1 MAKEEVIKI
10 VALFSLAAVTLPVG
24 ASGQERQLPVI
35 TFPEQPLAQWQGDS
49 LMLTFTSRLQGGL
62 IGNVA
67 YRLIPLYVCD
77 GDTLTF
83 PQQVYATRRFRQY
96 SRRREAL
103 GGTTADVA
111 QTMTVGKGDTAECS
125 YSQRLLVDHAKGGKV
140 EIAERLETCCDFID
154 FSPVAVAIG
163 QDIEEDSVDIVPV
176 YYAEEI
182 TQETTKEVSEEAL
195 KEVPQEVL
203 KEVLQEAPIDTLFIA
218 NVAPVPQEFREQEA
232 VADVRLSYRQ
242 GSREIDETYNGNAD
256 ELSSISRLLEPLVAD
271 DPNYRIISLTV
282 TAYASPEGI
291 YEDNLQLSRQ
301 RAESMKNYLKRRY
314 PRLGEV
320 NITTVAGGEDWRDLR
335 RLIVESSYAWKAE
348 ALDIIDNT
356 GLFQGR
362 EKRLMDLHS
371 GNPYRQMMAEL
382 FPILRRIEIKVIY
395 KALLPAEK

>member
-10 VALFSLAAVTLPVG
+10 VALLSLAAVTLPVG
-24 ASGQERQLPVI
+24 ASGDERQLPVV
-35 TFPEQPLAQWQGDS
+35 TFPEYPLAQWQGDS

-67 YRLIPLYVCD
+67 YRLIPLYICG
-77 GDTLTF
+77 GDTLAF

-103 GGTTADVA
+103 GGTTADIA
-111 QTMTVGKGDTAECS
+111 QTMTVGKGDTVEGS
-125 YSQRLLVDHAKGGKV
+125 YSQRLLVNHAKGGKV

-163 QDIEEDSVDIVPV
+163 EGIEEDSVDIVPV

-182 TQETTKEVSEEAL
+182 PQEAPKEVFEEAL
-195 KEVPQEVL
+195 QEIPQEVPKEVP
-203 KEVLQEAPIDTLFIA
+203 QEAPIDTLFIA
-218 NVAPVPQEFREQEA
+218 NVTQEPQKFREQEA

-320 NITTVAGGEDWRDLR
+320 GITTVAGGEDWRELR
-335 RLIVESSYAWKAE
+335 HLIVESSYAWKAE

-382 FPILRRIEIKVIY
+382 FPLLRRIEIKVIY

>member
-24 ASGQERQLPVI
+24 ASGEERQLPVI

-49 LMLTFTSRLQGGL
+49 LILTFTSRLQGGL

-111 QTMTVGKGDTAECS
+111 QTMTVGKGDTVEGS

-163 QDIEEDSVDIVPV
+163 EGIEEDSVDIVPV

-182 TQETTKEVSEEAL
+182 TQEAPKEVSEEAL
-195 KEVPQEVL
+195 QEVP
-203 KEVLQEAPIDTLFIA
+203 QEAPIDTVFIA
-218 NVAPVPQEFREQEA
+218 KKTPEPQEFREQEA
-232 VADVRLSYRQ
+232 AADVRLSYRQ

-256 ELSSISRLLEPLVAD
+256 ELSSISRLLEPLIAD
-271 DPNYRIISLTV
+271 DPNYRIISVTV

-382 FPILRRIEIKVIY
+382 FPLLRRIEIKVIY